1 MRRLCLCLTL
11 LILSLS
17 ALSQQEADERRAR
30 DYSASGAFDKALEIY
45 QKLYNNGANPEY
57 YDQLITLL
65 LQSKK
70 FSEARELTSALMTTD
85 PESPVY
91 PVDLGRVYQQQGFIE
106 RTDSLYKSL
115 FRKLPADEFRIRELA
130 AAFYRANAYDY
141 AVTAFTHGRKILG
154 NDQAFAFDL
163 LALYRYKK
171 DRVMLISEYI
181 RVLTFN
187 DDETIRRQAE
197 NSFSAL
203 FESEEHYVLLEEA
216 LQKAI
221 KKRATQP
228 ELTKL
233 LSWTCLQQG
242 KYVDA
247 INLLIN
253 LDKKTGSDAKQIFTL
268 GTAIF
273 ERRAFKEA
281 LLAFEYIAAKGSSHP
296 LYKVAKARILFCKTE
311 ILSLTKWRSEDIGKL
326 TQEYRDFINATD
338 DIEIKAFS
346 LSKIA
351 NFHAYELGHY
361 PEAEK
366 LLREALALPGIGI
379 EVKNSIKLGLGD
391 VSVLTGDVWE
401 ATLIYSQ
408 VERDAEEASVKQEA
422 RFRNARLSYFRGDFV
437 WAQAQLN
444 DLKVATDQMLAND
457 ALNLSILISEHTQSK
472 VDTTAFQAYA
482 RADMMVFSKRFER
495 AFAILDSVE
504 SAGIM
509 GSLADDILM
518 LRARIHLG
526 LADYARAVEVLER
539 ITESYSEGIW
549 ADDALFLLGDT
560 YETLK
565 ELHKAR
571 ACYEKIIINYPGSLY
586 VSEARI
592 RFRNLRGDPLG

>member
-296 LYKVAKARILFCKTE
+296 LYMAAKARILFCKTE
-311 ILSLTKWRSEDIGKL
+311 ILSLTKWRGEDIGKL

-351 NFHAYELGHY
+351 NFHAYELGDY

-504 SAGIM
+504 SAGIV